1 MTRGI
6 RKYLLFSL
14 LCVVVLGACRDTT
27 LNQKDFTITVE
38 VDGGR
43 LVYRYN
49 KLVSVGQFLS
59 EIGVTLGEYDE
70 VNPLLQTQVRDGM
83 RITVTRVVQRQECE
97 NEDLPYE
104 TQRQFTQALPPNEER
119 VAQVGENGV
128 VQVCYRIIE
137 KDGVQTSRV
146 EISRIP
152 IKEPRNEIIYVG
164 SKPLETLVPIEG
176 VLTFISGG
184 QAWIIQGNT
193 ANLAPLTEDSYLD
206 GRVFDLSPD
215 GHQLLYTRRTP
226 DQSDPDF
233 SNELWAILDTTAS
246 FPQPVQLVPE
256 DVRFGQWVSGQ
267 QPYTFSYS
275 TASPSTEGAGWRAY
289 NDLYLMQVNPET
301 GETLTDGFEEIIPA
315 NALGSYAFWGRR
327 FLWSPD
333 GTQVAWANA
342 DGVGTVD
349 LKTGEFDTLLSFPE
363 YAPLLARFQ
372 GASVWTPTLSWSGD
386 DHLITTMHGP
396 PYADESP
403 ENSVIFD
410 VAVLDINNGL
420 KIDPLFARSG
430 IWACPTYSP
439 VVEGLDGKPTYSIA
453 FFQAR
458 DSLNSPS
465 AQYDLVVADRD
476 GSNARVVFPGQ
487 DRPGLRPDPEDGI
500 TWSPMARQIALIYQ
514 GDLWL
519 VDVKTGQAYQIT
531 SEGQAS
537 RPRWSRAR

>member
-1 MTRGI
+1 MPRGM

-14 LCVVVLGACRDTT
+14 LCVAVLGACRGTT
-27 LNQKDFTITVE
+27 LNQKDLTITVE

-49 KLVSVGQFLS
+49 KLVSVGQFLD

-97 NEDLPYE
+97 NAYLPYE

-128 VQVCYRIIE
+128 MQVCYRIIE
-137 KDGVQTSRV
+137 KDGVQTSRA

-193 ANLAPLTEDSYLD
+193 ANLTPLTEDSYLD

-275 TASPSTEGAGWRAY
+275 TASPATEGAGWRAY

-327 FLWSPD
+327 FLWSLD

-372 GASVWTPTLSWSGD
+372 GASVWTPT
-386 DHLITTMHGP
+386 
-396 PYADESP
+396 
-403 ENSVIFD
+403 
-410 VAVLDINNGL
+410 
-420 KIDPLFARSG
+420 
-430 IWACPTYSP
+430 
-439 VVEGLDGKPTYSIA
+439 
-453 FFQAR
+453 
-458 DSLNSPS
+458 
-465 AQYDLVVADRD
+465 
-476 GSNARVVFPGQ
+476 
-487 DRPGLRPDPEDGI
+487 
-500 TWSPMARQIALIYQ
+500 
-514 GDLWL
+514 
-519 VDVKTGQAYQIT
+519 
-531 SEGQAS
+531 
-537 RPRWSRAR
+537 

>member
-1 MTRGI
+1 MTRGVS
-6 RKYLLFSL
+6 KFLLFSL
-14 LCVVVLGACRDTT
+14 LSVIVLGACQDTA
-27 LNQKDFTITVE
+27 LKQKDFTITV
-38 VDGGR
+38 VADGEP

-49 KLVSVGQFLS
+49 KRVSVGQFLD

-70 VNPLLQTQVRDGM
+70 VNPLLQTQVKDGM

-97 NEDLPYE
+97 NEALPYE
-104 TQRQFTQALPPNEER
+104 TQRQFTQALPPNKER

-128 VQVCYRIIE
+128 VQVCYRITE

-164 SKPLETLVPIEG
+164 SQPLETLVPIEG
-176 VLTFISGG
+176 VLTFISAG

-193 ANLAPLTEDSYLD
+193 ANLTPLTEDSYLD
-206 GRVFDLSPD
+206 GRVFDLSAD

-226 DQSDPDF
+226 DPSDPDF

-256 DVRFGQWVSGQ
+256 DVRYAQWVSGQ
-267 QPYTFSYS
+267 RPYTFSYS
-275 TASPSTEGAGWRAY
+275 TASPATGGVAWRAY

-301 GETLTDGFEEIIPA
+301 GEALTDGFKEIIPA
-315 NALGSYAFWGRR
+315 NALGIYPYWGRR

-342 DGVGTVD
+342 DGIGIVD
-349 LKTGEFDTLLSFPE
+349 LQTGEFDPLANFPE
-363 YAPLLARFQ
+363 YAPLLMRFQ
-372 GASVWTPTLSWSGD
+372 GAAVWIPTLSWSEDG
-386 DHLITTMHGP
+386 HLITTLHGA

-410 VAVLDINNGL
+410 VGVLDINSGL
-420 KIDPLFARSG
+420 KIDPLFPKTG
-430 IWACPTYSP
+430 IWSSPAYSP
-439 VVEGLDGKPTYSIA
+439 VVEGPDGKPSYSIA

-458 DSLNSPS
+458 EPLNSPS
-465 AQYDLVVADRD
+465 TQYDLVVADRD
-476 GSNARVVFPGQ
+476 GSNARVVFPGP
-487 DRPGLRPDPEDGI
+487 DRPGLKPDPEDGI

-519 VDVKTGQAYQIT
+519 VDVKSGQAYQIT

-537 RPRWSRAR
+537 RPRWSKAQ

>member
-1 MTRGI
+1 MTRGVS
-6 RKYLLFSL
+6 KFLLFSL
-14 LCVVVLGACRDTT
+14 LSVIVLAACQDTA
-27 LNQKDFTITVE
+27 LKQKDFSITV
-38 VDGGR
+38 VADGEP
-43 LVYRYN
+43 LVYRYS
-49 KLVSVGQFLS
+49 KRVSVGQFLD

-70 VNPLLQTQVRDGM
+70 VNPLLQTQVKDGM

-164 SKPLETLVPIEG
+164 SQPLETLVPIEG
-176 VLTFISGG
+176 ILTFISGG

-193 ANLAPLTEDSYLD
+193 ANLTPLTEDSYLD
-206 GRVFDLSPD
+206 GRVFDLSTD

-246 FPQPVQLVPE
+246 FPRPVQLVPE
-256 DVRFGQWVSGQ
+256 DVRYAQWVAGQ
-267 QPYTFSYS
+267 RPYTFSYS
-275 TASPSTEGAGWRAY
+275 TASPTTGGAGWRAY

-301 GETLTDGFEEIIPA
+301 GETLTDGFQEIIPA
-315 NALGSYAFWGRR
+315 NALGIYPYWGRR

-342 DGVGTVD
+342 DSIGTID
-349 LKTGEFDTLLSFPE
+349 LRTDEFDTLVSFPE
-363 YAPLLARFQ
+363 YAPLLMRFQ
-372 GASVWTPTLSWSGD
+372 GASVWIPTLSWSKDG
-386 DHLITTMHGP
+386 HLITTLHGA

-410 VAVLDINNGL
+410 VGVLDIKSGL
-420 KIDPLFARSG
+420 KIDPLFSKTG
-430 IWACPTYSP
+430 IWSSPAYSP
-439 VVEGLDGKPTYSIA
+439 VVEGPDGKPTYSIA

-458 DSLNSPS
+458 EPLNSPS
-465 AQYDLVVADRD
+465 TQYDLVVADRD
-476 GSNARVVFPGQ
+476 GSNARIVFPGP
-487 DRPGLRPDPEDGI
+487 DRPGLKPDPEDGI

-519 VDVKTGQAYQIT
+519 VDVRTGQAYQIT

-537 RPRWSRAR
+537 RPRWSQAQ